1 MKYLKEQ
8 RGLTLLETILALGLV
23 LILVAG
29 FTRAMTTG
37 LQSEIE
43 VELRLKAS
51 NLASGIIEFLGE
63 GNNLENIVWDN
74 DEKEYIDK
82 IVYIDEDEN
91 KLIDVQNGEL
101 DSDLLFSGIKRGI
114 PDNSDNGEPD
124 NSDNGENV
132 SQIELIKGF
141 DDNES
146 LYKVKVTIIWDERGN
161 KWTHKLISLLA
172 VD

>member
-43 VELRLKAS
+43 VEQRLKAS
-51 NLASGIIEFLGE
+51 NLASGIIELLGE
-63 GNNLENIVWDN
+63 GDTLKNLISEEEDDPEDYQLDLTLYIDDN
-74 DEKEYIDK
+74 DDTLITANGTVVGDL
-82 IVYIDEDEN
+82 DEN
-91 KLIDVQNGEL
+91 
-101 DSDLLFSGIKRGI
+101 LLFPGIRRGTANSENEISSIQLEKRE
-114 PDNSDNGEPD
+114 DND
-124 NSDNGENV
+124 
-132 SQIELIKGF
+132 K
-141 DDNES
+141 
-146 LYKVKVTIIWDERGN
+146 LYHRLYHVEANIIWDERGN